1 MRIATMKA
9 VDQRLG
15 RALCSILSALR
26 RAGPA
31 EMPNAGTVRSVA
43 LVKFW
48 GMGSIVLMTP
58 AIAALRERYPEAKLT
73 FVTQSA
79 NRDVCELIGVDE
91 VLTLEL
97 SQGPFGFLKSLGGLV
112 AAVWARRFDLW
123 LDFEFFTRFSAILT
137 GVSRARTTVGFHA
150 PEIERGRLH
159 DVRVPFNNYWH
170 MIDNFCTIATGDF
183 EPASFERP
191 LPRMAAGMEAKAG
204 LAAKLAAAG
213 VDPAEPYVVINPN
226 AGELALER
234 RWSTEKFAKLADEV
248 AALYGCKLVVIGA
261 PSERDYVAGMLRK
274 VRAQDVLVDLS
285 GKTTLAEMV
294 ALFAG
299 ARLVVS
305 NDTGPLHLAC
315 ASGAK
320 TVSIFGPETPVLFGP
335 RGPQH
340 RIVTK
345 GLACSPCL
353 NIYNGR
359 SVSCRFATPR
369 CVSELDVSEVLAA
382 VRELWEGARPVPMVP
397 EA

>member
-1 MRIATMKA
+1 MKA

-15 RALCSILSALR
+15 RALCSILSVLR
-26 RAGPA
+26 RARPA
-31 EMPNAGTVRSVA
+31 EMPDAATVRSVA

-58 AIAALRERYPEAKLT
+58 AIAALRERYPEARLT

-97 SQGPFGFLKSLGGLV
+97 GQGPLGFLKSLGGLV
-112 AAVWARRFDLW
+112 AAVRARRFDLW

-137 GVSRARTTVGFHA
+137 GVSGARSTVGFHA

-170 MIDNFCTIATGDF
+170 MIDNFCALATGDL

-191 LPRMAAGMEAKAG
+191 LPRLAASAEAIAG
-204 LAAKLAAAG
+204 LGAKLAAAG
-213 VDPAEPYVVINPN
+213 LDLAEPYVVINPN

-234 RWSTEKFAKLADEV
+234 RWSTEKFARLADEV

-261 PSERDYVAGMLRK
+261 PSERDYVQAMVRR
-274 VRAQDVLVDLS
+274 VRAQDALVDLS

-315 ASGAK
+315 ASGAR

-359 SVSCRFATPR
+359 SVSCRFSTPR

-382 VRELWEGARPVPMVP
+382 VREQWEGVRAVPVVP
-397 EA
+397 ES